1 MKGLRL
7 IRESRGMTQSEAARM
22 LGLSRQAYG
31 NYEHGKRQADYDTLL
46 RIAEILQC
54 SVDALLGRESI
65 AEQLLRIPDDLR
77 MAPVLAHLTDLLIP
91 AGQRSAVDY
100 IPFRDPDESDAGL
113 LYAVRMEGDS
123 MFAKIE
129 HGDYLLIRQQDTA
142 ESGELIALGSLEMYA
157 EMRGLPSAQAGTW
170 IHDGCEFKGGNDWVH
185 CSKCGHLEVMA
196 SRSNYCPNCGAD
208 MRGDTE

>member
-54 SVDALLGRESI
+54 SVDALLGRKPI

-77 MAPVLAHLTDLLIP
+77 MVPVLAHLTDLLIP

-113 LYAVRMEGDS
+113 LYAVQMEGDS
-123 MFAKIE
+123 MFPKIE

-142 ESGELIALGSLEMYA
+142 ESGELIAVFIENCRTEIRRYRIEGARTELTALNPYYPPLVLNSDQTQRFRILGVIKA
-157 EMRGLPSAQAGTW
+157 V
-170 IHDGCEFKGGNDWVH
+170 IHRFSMPQQK
-185 CSKCGHLEVMA
+185 
-196 SRSNYCPNCGAD
+196 
-208 MRGDTE
+208 